1 LVWLLRFL
9 LYSISGDFMCTFSIL
24 SSRHHLFFSLF
35 PLPSVCIVSFCSGFM
50 VGFFSPGFFSPPL
63 SQSRCVFDPITAWC
77 CSSIRKWKERMFT
90 TFLACIYSCPSFF
103 LHLAI
108 PVLPYP
114 IPPYMYHLSII
125 SSAIC
130 RSFLCPERKPGYAPS
145 HPTRNMIN
153 VSDGL
158 SLICSDT

>member
-1 LVWLLRFL
+1 MVWLLRFL

-24 SSRHHLFFSLF
+24 SSRHHLFFFSVSSPLCLYRLLLLWVHGGILF
-35 PLPSVCIVSFCSGFM
+35 PRF
-50 VGFFSPGFFSPPL
+50 FFSPAVSVSLCHRSHHRLVLFFYPKTEGTHVHHLPCLYLLVPL
-63 SQSRCVFDPITAWC
+63 
-77 CSSIRKWKERMFT
+77 
-90 TFLACIYSCPSFF
+90 FF